1 MPVAQEIIYKYQ
13 ISMSTNLS
21 IQAAVRMAKTTF
33 GTWDIFQLLQAQENS
48 NLSIYMVSYLL
59 QTDLEVSNQSILD

>member
-1 MPVAQEIIYKYQ
+1 MYTYCMYMPVAQDIIYKYQ

-21 IQAAVRMAKTTF
+21 IQAAVRMAKKTF

-48 NLSIYMVSYLL
+48 NLSIYMVA
-59 QTDLEVSNQSILD
+59 

>member
-1 MPVAQEIIYKYQ
+1 MPVAKDIIYKYQ
-13 ISMSTNLS
+13 ISISTNLS

-48 NLSIYMVSYLL
+48 NLSIYMVA
-59 QTDLEVSNQSILD
+59 